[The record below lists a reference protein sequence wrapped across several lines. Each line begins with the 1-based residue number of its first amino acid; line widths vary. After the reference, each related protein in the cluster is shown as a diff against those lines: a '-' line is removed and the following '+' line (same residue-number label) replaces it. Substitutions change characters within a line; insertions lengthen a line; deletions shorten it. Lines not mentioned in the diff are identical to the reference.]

1 MNTRT
6 VSAAIPAT
14 ILATALTL
22 TGCVTT
28 NTTTSAP
35 PVAAAPQPPRVYFY
49 PQQGQSPRQQE
60 RDRYDCFNWASTRTA
75 FDPSRQPLPRETRE
89 VVVVP
94 AYPPGSVA
102 LAGAATGAL
111 VGATVSDPW
120 HRGEGALIGAVAGT
134 MLGAVAESAQKP
146 QLQPVTSS
154 AQHRYD
160 STASGYARQ
169 AAEFRRAMSACLE
182 GRGYAVK

>member
-1 MNTRT
+1 MNNRT
-6 VSAAIPAT
+6 AFAAVSTGVLAA
-14 ILATALTL
+14 ALTL
-22 TGCVTT
+22 AGCVTNVST
-28 NTTTSAP
+28 PSGAQ
-35 PVAAAPQPPRVYFY
+35 PVAVAPQPPRVYLY
-49 PQQGQSPRQQE
+49 PLRGQTAQQQD
-60 RDRYDCFNWASTRTA
+60 RDRYDCFNWAGTQSA

-89 VVVVP
+89 VVVP

-111 VGATVSDPW
+111 VGAAVSDPW

-146 QLQPVTSS
+146 PLQQVTSS
-154 AQHRYD
+154 SQRRYD
-160 STASGYARQ
+160 SAASGYERQ
-169 AAEFRRAMSACLE
+169 AAGFQRAMSACLE

>member
-1 MNTRT
+1 MDTRT
-6 VSAAIPAT
+6 FSAAISAT
-14 ILATALTL
+14 VLATALTL

-49 PQQGQSPRQQE
+49 PQQGQSPRQQD
-60 RDRYDCFNWASTRTA
+60 RDRYDCFNWASSKTA
-75 FDPSRQPLPRETRE
+75 FDPSRQALPREARD
-89 VVVVP
+89 VVVP
-94 AYPPGSVA
+94 AYPSYPPGSVA

-111 VGATVSDPW
+111 VGAAVSDPW
-120 HRGEGALIGAVAGT
+120 NRGEGALIGAVAGT

-146 QLQPVTSS
+146 QVQQVSTPS
-154 AQHRYD
+154 QRRYD
-160 STASGYARQ
+160 GGYERQ